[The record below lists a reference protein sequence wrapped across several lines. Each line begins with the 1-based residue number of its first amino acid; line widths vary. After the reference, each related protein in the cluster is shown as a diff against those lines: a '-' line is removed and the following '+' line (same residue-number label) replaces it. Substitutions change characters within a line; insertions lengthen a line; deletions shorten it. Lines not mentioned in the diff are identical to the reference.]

1 MAKVTVEHVTDE
13 FGDIVNIIHGA
24 EFGSDAFCEAMRD
37 EEFLA
42 QLLPA
47 GEPREVEW
55 DTIEASRAITRFLLE
70 SENAEANDQ
79 LFQELA
85 DRYCNGRV
93 DIVGN
98 AFRQV
103 VYEAKGADLTEEQL
117 IAALR
122 KKFSE

>member
-1 MAKVTVEHVTDE
+1 MPKVTVEHVTDE
-13 FGDIVNIIHGA
+13 FGGIINIIHGA
-24 EFGSDAFCEAMRD
+24 EFGSDALCEAMKD

-55 DTIEASRAITRFLLE
+55 DTVEASQALTHFLLD
-70 SENAEANDQ
+70 SENVEANDR

-85 DRYCNGRV
+85 ERYCNGRV
-93 DIVGN
+93 DVVSD

-103 VYEAKGADLTEEQL
+103 VYEAQGAVLTKEQL
-117 IAALR
+117 IATLR